1 MRHPVSIEV
10 CVDSVAS
17 AIAAER
23 GGANRVELCS
33 NLLEGGTTP
42 SAGMMEG
49 VRSRLKVGVQVMIRP
64 RGGDFCYTDEEFEI
78 MRRDLLAAKKTGADG
93 VVLGILKRDGEVDVA
108 RTRELVEL
116 ARPLQVTFHRAFDCS
131 PDLMRALEDV
141 ICAGAARILT
151 SGGKPAAVEAVPL
164 VAKLVRSAQERI
176 TIMACGGITAANA
189 PTIIRETSVREI
201 HVGLRRRIADAAV
214 TAMPSILLGANSEG
228 ELPRFQV
235 MEEDVR
241 ALRSAVDAA

>member
-17 AIAAER
+17 AIAAEH
-23 GGANRVELCS
+23 GGADRVELCS

-42 SAGMMEG
+42 SAGMMEA

-64 RGGDFCYTDEEFEI
+64 RGGDFCYTEEEFEI
-78 MRRDLLAAKKTGADG
+78 MRRDLLAAKNTGADG
-93 VVLGILKRDGEVDVA
+93 VVLGILKSDGGVDVV

-131 PDLMRALEDV
+131 LDLMHALDDV
-141 ICAGAARILT
+141 ICAGADRILT
-151 SGGKPAAVEAVPL
+151 SGGKQTAVEAVPL
-164 VAKLVRSAQERI
+164 IAKLVRSAQERI
-176 TIMACGGITAANA
+176 TIMACGGIAAANVSM
-189 PTIIRETSVREI
+189 IIRETGVREI
-201 HVGLRRRIADAAV
+201 HVGLRRRIFDAAEM
-214 TAMPSILLGANSEG
+214 AAQSISLGVNS
-228 ELPRFQV
+228 ELPRFHV
-235 MEEDVR
+235 IEEDVR